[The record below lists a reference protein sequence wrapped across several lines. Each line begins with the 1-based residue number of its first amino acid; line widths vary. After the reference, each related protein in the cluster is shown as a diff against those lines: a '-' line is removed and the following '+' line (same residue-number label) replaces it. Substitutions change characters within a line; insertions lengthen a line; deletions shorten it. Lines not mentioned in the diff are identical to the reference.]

1 MNRISNKFKIRNT
14 DKKKKLSFVGVI
26 AYLFLKKEDVGRNEN
41 PVQTRQDNIQYA
53 YGGIE
58 NNLRRI

>member
-1 MNRISNKFKIRNT
+1 MRNSDKNKEI
-14 DKKKKLSFVGVI
+14 SFVGVI
-26 AYLFLKKEDVGRNEN
+26 AYLFLKKER
-41 PVQTRQDNIQYA
+41 RQKRKSDWNVRDNIIQYA